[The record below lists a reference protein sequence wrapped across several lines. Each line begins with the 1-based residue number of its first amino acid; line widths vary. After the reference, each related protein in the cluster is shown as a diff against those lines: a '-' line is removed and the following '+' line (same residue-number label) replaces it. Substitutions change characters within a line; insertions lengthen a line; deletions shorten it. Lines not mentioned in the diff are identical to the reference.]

1 MEKMLGEASKTKS
14 VYFNL
19 KVRQFF
25 VGHFVKQTN
34 IKTKIA
40 SPLLQTDA
48 EVYTSLTNQIMPT
61 IRIIISFKSIN
72 QFSVLRFHGTQRSAD
87 MNTAIKTSFSFFQF
101 KNTIRSEPSCS
112 FAFNLAEHKIGVTI
126 ALCIIFVF
134 SLLGNSWI
142 AVVIY
147 KTPTLRKPINFLIVN
162 MAMSDLL
169 FSLILVPVTLVYLHL
184 HSWVI
189 AEAVSASITC
199 KVTPYLAD
207 VSLLVSVQTLVV
219 IAVDRFVAVV
229 FPLRVSLLTSKRC
242 LLCIVSIWIVSTL
255 VAIPH
260 LDANILSE
268 FDGNYFC
275 VTDWKG
281 ASVDGMLIA
290 DFYLGFAT
298 LLVYVPIALL
308 IILYATIFTKIKSQ
322 KIPREGFTFCE
333 RQHVKRNRNVS
344 RRAVAIVLKF
354 IACQLPSTVIILFS
368 LHSANLLP
376 CTFLIYSEIVVFV
389 SFVCS
394 AVNLCI
400 CIALSGN
407 NREGFKKV
415 LKCFSSPTQNAKKHT
430 CVHKCT

>member
-1 MEKMLGEASKTKS
+1 M
-14 VYFNL
+14 
-19 KVRQFF
+19 
-25 VGHFVKQTN
+25 
-34 IKTKIA
+34 
-40 SPLLQTDA
+40 D
-48 EVYTSLTNQIMPT
+48 TS
-61 IRIIISFKSIN
+61 RK
-72 QFSVLRFHGTQRSAD
+72 
-87 MNTAIKTSFSFFQF
+87 
-101 KNTIRSEPSCS
+101 EPSCTVT
-112 FAFNLAEHKIGVTI
+112 FNLAKHKIGVTI
-126 ALCIIFVF
+126 ALCILFIF
-134 SLLGNSWI
+134 SLLGNSLI
-142 AVVIY
+142 AAIVYKMPTFRKSIY
-147 KTPTLRKPINFLIVN
+147 FLIVN

-169 FSLILVPVTLVYLHL
+169 FSLIVVPVTLVYLHL
-184 HSWVI
+184 NSWVI
-189 AEAVSASITC
+189 TERVVANITC
-199 KVTPYLAD
+199 KVTPHLAH
-207 VSLLVSVQTLVV
+207 VSLLVSVQSLVV

-229 FPLRVSLLTSKRC
+229 FPLRVSLFISKRC
-242 LLCIVSIWIVSTL
+242 LLCIVSIWIVSML

-268 FDGNYFC
+268 FDGKYFC

-354 IACQLPSTVIILFS
+354 IACQLPSTVIVLFS

-400 CIALSGN
+400 CIALGGN